1 MMKELTSELGF
12 IWWQG
17 VVEDRDD
24 PLKLGRCRVRC
35 VGFHTPDKTLL
46 PTEDLPWAHPI
57 MPVTSASMN
66 GIGFSST
73 GLVKGSWVVGFFR
86 DGNSGQQ
93 PVIMGS
99 LGGIPQ
105 NEAVVDSGF
114 YDPDGEYP
122 KPEFIGEPDTNRLSR
137 SEMIENT
144 VIQSKRDDL
153 DTIEISGAAGTSEVT
168 EPSTPYASVYPF
180 NKVIE
185 SESGHI
191 IEFDDTEQAERLHI
205 YHKSGTFIE
214 IHPDGSTVRKVIGE
228 DYEIKMA
235 DDFIHVKGDHHITVD
250 GNANIYTK
258 GNVNMKTGGNFV
270 HEVIDGNYNL
280 NVDGNIVMNAAK
292 GKSTIEMGSSSIR
305 INNSRG
311 IYLN

>member
-1 MMKELTSELGF
+1 MKELTAELGF
-12 IWWQG
+12 VWWQG

-35 VGFHTPDKTLL
+35 VGFHTPDKTIL

-73 GLVKGSWVVGFFR
+73 GLVNGSWVMGFFR

-105 NEAVVDSGF
+105 NEAVVESGF

-122 KPEFIGEPDTNRLSR
+122 KTDFIGEPDTNRLSR
-137 SEMIENT
+137 SEMIEDT
-144 VIQSKRDDL
+144 VVQAKREDL
-153 DTIEISGAAGTSEVT
+153 DVIEVSGSAGTSEVT
-168 EPSTPYASVYPF
+168 EPSTPYASIYPF

-185 SESGHI
+185 TESGHI
-191 IEFDDTEQAERLHI
+191 IEFDDTEQVERLHI

-258 GNVNMKTGGNFV
+258 GDVNMKTGGDFI
-270 HEVIDGNYNL
+270 HEVIEGNYNL
-280 NVDGNIVMNAAK
+280 NVDGNIVLNA
-292 GKSTIEMGSSSIR
+292 G
-305 INNSRG
+305 
-311 IYLN
+311 

>member
-1 MMKELTSELGF
+1 MKELTAELGF
-12 IWWQG
+12 VWWQG

-35 VGFHTPDKTLL
+35 VGFHTPDKTIL

-73 GLVKGSWVVGFFR
+73 GLVNGSWVMGFFR

-105 NEAVVDSGF
+105 NEAVVESGF

-122 KPEFIGEPDTNRLSR
+122 KTDFIGEPDTNRLSR
-137 SEMIENT
+137 SEMIEDT
-144 VIQSKRDDL
+144 VVQAKREDL
-153 DTIEISGAAGTSEVT
+153 DVIEVSGSAGTSEVT
-168 EPSTPYASVYPF
+168 EPSTPYASIYPF

-185 SESGHI
+185 TESGHI
-191 IEFDDTEQAERLHI
+191 IEFDDTEQVERLHI

-258 GNVNMKTGGNFV
+258 GDVNMKTGGDFI
-270 HEVIDGNYNL
+270 HEVIEGNYNL
-280 NVDGNIVMNAAK
+280 NVDGNIVLNAGK
-292 GKSTIEMGSSSIR
+292 GKSSIEMGSSSIR
-305 INNSRG
+305 INNSKG

>member
-1 MMKELTSELGF
+1 MKELTAELGF
-12 IWWQG
+12 VWWQG

-35 VGFHTPDKTLL
+35 VGFHTPDKTIL

-73 GLVKGSWVVGFFR
+73 GLVNGSWVMGFFR

-93 PVIMGS
+93 PIIMGS

-105 NEAVVDSGF
+105 NEAVVESGF
-114 YDPDGEYP
+114 YDPDGNYP
-122 KPEFIGEPDTNRLSR
+122 KTDFIGEPDTNRLSR
-137 SEMIENT
+137 SEMIEDT
-144 VIQSKRDDL
+144 VVQAKREDL
-153 DTIEISGAAGTSEVT
+153 DVIEVSGSAGTSEVT
-168 EPSTPYASVYPF
+168 EPSTPYASIYPF

-185 SESGHI
+185 TESGHI
-191 IEFDDTEQAERLHI
+191 IEFDDTEQVERLHI

-258 GNVNMKTGGNFV
+258 GNVNMKTGGDFI
-270 HEVIDGNYNL
+270 HEVIEGNYNL
-280 NVDGNIVMNAAK
+280 NVDGNIVLNAGK
-292 GKSTIEMGSSSIR
+292 GKSSIEMGSSSIR
-305 INNSRG
+305 INNSKG